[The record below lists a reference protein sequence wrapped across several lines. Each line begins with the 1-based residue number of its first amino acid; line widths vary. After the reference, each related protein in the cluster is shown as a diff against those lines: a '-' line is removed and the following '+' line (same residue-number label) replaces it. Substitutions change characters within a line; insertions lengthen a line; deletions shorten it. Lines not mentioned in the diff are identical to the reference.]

1 MDLASHR
8 WRVVAFECNFCD
20 KLFKRKELLVKHL
33 SSHQEQEKV
42 PEPVLKQDTSNAIVK
57 VNSEGGTFEQKTSKN
72 IVEAKDEDIR
82 KIAEN
87 KVKLKVSEFE
97 LLTKKSES
105 IASLKVKEEYLRRK
119 KAALLFYEAERR
131 QKIGSG
137 DRELE
142 DSGIV
147 SIKAKESSNKVNE
160 SISQQEI
167 GSGKLK
173 RE

>member
-1 MDLASHR
+1 MG
-8 WRVVAFECNFCD
+8 D

-57 VNSEGGTFEQKTSKN
+57 VNSEVVTFEQKTSKN

-147 SIKAKESSNKVNE
+147 YKKDSSNKVNE
-160 SISQQEI
+160 SISPQEI
-167 GSGKLK
+167 GSGNLK
-173 RE
+173 RENHDEKKKV